1 MNPEERGRMFVEL
14 MALCI
19 VSCVLLYNSWRGHNA
34 IESAAM
40 GSKLLELEQQ
50 RTRRLAAQRRA
61 DRLMNHHVKNVMAE
75 VYASLILYAGD
86 HGVTVTDL
94 REAATSLKR
103 AIVFLQK
110 TLAIASIFDPALA
123 SEAKNTELPQQ
134 VFCLAVF
141 LRWGH
146 GGCDVNRFVCVCVC
160 V

>member
-1 MNPEERGRMFVEL
+1 MFVEL

-86 HGVTVTDL
+86 HGVTVADL

-123 SEAKNTELPQQ
+123 SEAAKNTELPQQ
-134 VFCLAVF
+134 VFCLVV
-141 LRWGH
+141 LGGH
-146 GGCDVNRFVCVCVC
+146 GGCDVNRG
-160 V
+160 